1 MDLTHKEYLKLVKEV
16 NRIRNQIHLFNMEE
30 VEEGA
35 LDQLKHKISLY
46 EHNHPDKISSNS
58 PNYTIAGGV
67 LDKFEKFEHQTRML
81 SLTDIF
87 NQKELQDWHQR
98 WINYL
103 QKNFTTPDNLEL
115 WQQKVDNAKISA
127 KIKAKIS
134 AKGSPKDTSSKLF
147 DSNLSS
153 NINNHIDTTDSNI
166 VNDTNNNA
174 DGSTNQDTSNQ
185 NLQDT
190 DLEIFN
196 QYNQYVC
203 EPKID
208 GLAISLHY
216 ENKKLVAA
224 ATRGDGWVGEL
235 VTSNVLSIE
244 SIPKEISIPDKIEVR
259 GEVFLTKQNFEK
271 LNQEILRSD
280 KIGRLGKTGKE
291 GLFANPR
298 NAASG
303 TLRQLNSQIVKQR
316 RLSFLAYNIVVY
328 PS

>member
-1 MDLTHKEYLKLVKEV
+1 MDLTHEEYLKLIKEV
-16 NRIRNQIHLFNMEE
+16 NRIRNQIHLFNVEE
-30 VEEGA
+30 VKEGA

-46 EHNHPDKISSNS
+46 EHNNPDKISSNS
-58 PNYTIAGGV
+58 PNYTIAGGI
-67 LDKFEKFEHQTRML
+67 LDKFEKFEHQARML

-98 WINYL
+98 WISYL
-103 QKNFTTPDNLEL
+103 QKNFVSPSDLKSWRGKTNNVE
-115 WQQKVDNAKISA
+115 
-127 KIKAKIS
+127 IS
-134 AKGSPKDTSSKLF
+134 AKGSLKDTDSKLF
-147 DSNLSS
+147 DSGVSS
-153 NINNHIDTTDSNI
+153 NVNNDVGSVTSDNIDDNND
-166 VNDTNNNA
+166 NDTNNN
-174 DGSTNQDTSNQ
+174 TSDE

-190 DLEIFN
+190 SLEIF
-196 QYNQYVC
+196 NQYVC

-208 GLAISLHY
+208 GLAVSLHY

-316 RLSFLAYNIVVY
+316 RLSFLAYNILVY